1 MAISS
6 SVSRQS
12 AAKPGA
18 TTSISPSCDHYG
30 ARLPLTLREEVE
42 RLTPPLVAAAGTQID
57 AKRIGVVVHPR
68 AGDGVPPAFFFTAPE
83 EPNSLNGD
91 QVHWN

>member
-18 TTSISPSCDHYG
+18 MTSISPSCDHYG
-30 ARLPLTLREEVE
+30 ARLPLTFG
-42 RLTPPLVAAAGTQID
+42 PLV
-57 AKRIGVVVHPR
+57 V
-68 AGDGVPPAFFFTAPE
+68 TAEKIEKALCAHSPQ
-83 EPNSLNGD
+83 
-91 QVHWN
+91 QVAQE